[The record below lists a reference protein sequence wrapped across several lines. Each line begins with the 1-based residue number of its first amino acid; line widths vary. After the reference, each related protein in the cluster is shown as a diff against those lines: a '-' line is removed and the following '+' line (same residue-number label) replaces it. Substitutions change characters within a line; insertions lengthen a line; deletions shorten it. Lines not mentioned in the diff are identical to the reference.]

1 MSNSFIISLFASI
14 GVITGTLIGL
24 RQLLRP
30 MKKRVKSMVEWVED
44 FQRDWSGEPA
54 GPGRDAVPGVMERL
68 NKLDGELSQNG
79 GNSTKDVVN
88 RLDYKFDML
97 ADAFVEMGER
107 LISIEE
113 SLSSHSQTL
122 EDHIKNPQNKQ

>member
-1 MSNSFIISLFASI
+1 MSNNFIISLFASI
-14 GVITGTLIGL
+14 GVITGALIGL
-24 RQLLRP
+24 RQLFRP
-30 MKKRVKSMVEWVED
+30 LKKRVESVFEWVEI
-44 FQRDWSGEPA
+44 FQRDWSGEPE

-79 GNSTKDVVN
+79 GKSTKDVVN
-88 RLDYKFDML
+88 RLEYKFDML

-113 SLSSHSQTL
+113 SLSTHSQTL
-122 EDHIKNPQNKQ
+122 EDHIKNPTNTQ